1 MSPSPKSPPD
11 PHIFRECNWRA
22 HASVDVRRPAGR
34 PRWCSWSSAAVR
46 NPYVI
51 RDCGLARTAP
61 DCRRAGLPNRLP
73 TLVWLSDRL
82 ELAGPGGLGCPSR
95 PEQSTGAQTIGC
107 LPMERGHAG
116 VVIRSTDSQS
126 AQTKLFLTLPL
137 QPKRPFTSNEVY
149 FRSLIVW
156 TCYKRQPFDLRIG
169 PFHIRVPS
177 SCRREPYFHL
187 ASRGSRKRGLTTF
200 DNIIPRWPR

>member
-107 LPMERGHAG
+107 LPMERGHAEWSSG
-116 VVIRSTDSQS
+116 APIHRARKRSFSSLSRSSPRD
-126 AQTKLFLTLPL
+126 
-137 QPKRPFTSNEVY
+137 
-149 FRSLIVW
+149 RSLRMKYISGHLS
-156 TCYKRQPFDLRIG
+156 DG
-169 PFHIRVPS
+169 PATNANHSIS
-177 SCRREPYFHL
+177 
-187 ASRGSRKRGLTTF
+187 GSGHSIF
-200 DNIIPRWPR
+200 EYPRAVAESHTSIWQVGVAANGD